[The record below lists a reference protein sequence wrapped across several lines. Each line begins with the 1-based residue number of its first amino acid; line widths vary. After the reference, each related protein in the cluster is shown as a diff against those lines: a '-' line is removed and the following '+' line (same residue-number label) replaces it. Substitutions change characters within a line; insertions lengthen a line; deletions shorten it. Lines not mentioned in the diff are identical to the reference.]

1 MLRSLRG
8 GFLFFFFIWIVS
20 KLINILMLQKHTSYQ
35 QNKSNYN
42 LSIAEVVARRVSV
55 KKVFLEI
62 SQNSQKNTCAS
73 LFFIK
78 QEALAQVFS

>member
-8 GFLFFFFIWIVS
+8 GFLFIFFIWIVS